1 MRGHHPRRR
10 VARRARLL
18 LATTLYVEVGR
29 FKRTLSLARPLA
41 RRSLVASASRYAVNT
56 DKPQVETLDIYRTNR
71 PNAPVFVFIHG
82 GAWLGGLAKNNGF
95 AVELFDNA
103 GVHYVALDLIAIK
116 EADGDL
122 RRMADQVRRG
132 IAWVYENAGSFGG
145 DRDRLYVGG
154 FSSGGHL
161 CGVSLVTDWQKDF
174 GLPPDFIK
182 GGLCMSGMYD
192 LEPVQLSK
200 RSEYVKFADE
210 MEQAMSSHRQ
220 IYRLRAPLIITY
232 GRTTPRNF
240 SAKHATSPRL

>member
-1 MRGHHPRRR
+1 
-10 VARRARLL
+10 V
-18 LATTLYVEVGR
+18 
-29 FKRTLSLARPLA
+29 
-41 RRSLVASASRYAVNT
+41 VASASRYAVNT

-95 AVELFDNA
+95 PVELFVNA

-192 LEPVQLSK
+192 LEPV
-200 RSEYVKFADE
+200 RNG
-210 MEQAMSSHRQ
+210 RPP
-220 IYRLRAPLIITY
+220 LRRKAAP
-232 GRTTPRNF
+232 GPRN
-240 SAKHATSPRL
+240 RR